1 MSQPDAYAGTVTVP
15 TLHVSLVQ
23 AASTLDPAANRAELA
38 RLTAEHGADAD
49 LVVFPEAFARDFG
62 EAGSDLSTFAEP
74 LDGPFGTALA
84 AAAAGQGTTVVAG
97 MFEQGPDPSRPYN
110 TLLVRGGSLASY
122 RKVHLYDS
130 FGYRE
135 SDRLTAGPIEPVV
148 VEVNGWQ
155 VGLMTCYDLRFPEL
169 ARALVDRG
177 AEVIVVPAAWVAGPR
192 KVHHWRTLLT
202 ARAIENTVY
211 VVAVGQPA
219 PRYCGHSLVV
229 DPFGEVVAEG
239 GPGSV
244 EAPEVVRAV
253 LDRDLLAEARRVNP
267 SLANRRL

>member
-1 MSQPDAYAGTVTVP
+1 MTETTPQETGP
-15 TLHVSLVQ
+15 TGDRDELRLALVQ
-23 AASTLDPAANRAELA
+23 AASSLDPADNRDALA
-38 RLTAEHGADAD
+38 RLAPDEAD

-62 EAGSDLSTFAEP
+62 QPGSDVSGFAEP
-74 LDGPFGTALA
+74 VDGPFGQAVGA
-84 AAAAGQGTTVVAG
+84 AAAHHGTTVVAG
-97 MFEQGPDPSRPYN
+97 MFERGPDPVRPFN
-110 TLLVRGGSLASY
+110 TLLVRGAATAAY

-135 SDRLTAGPIEPVV
+135 SDRLTAGPVEPCVV
-148 VEVNGWQ
+148 DLHGWR

-177 AEVIVVPAAWVAGPR
+177 AELLVVPAAWVAGPR

-211 VVAVGQPA
+211 VAAAAQPA
-219 PRYCGHSLVV
+219 PRYCGHSMVV
-229 DPFGEVVAEG
+229 DPFGEVVAETGEG
-239 GPGSV
+239 G
-244 EAPEVVRAV
+244 ADAAVVRAT
-253 LDRDLLAEARRVNP
+253 LDRATLAEARRVNP